1 MNTRK
6 LQQQS
11 QTAIVKNILLN
22 VKKNGDKAVIAYE
35 RKFSKLNTK
44 STKIKFSKIEIN
56 KISRKIDKNLKQAI
70 DVAFKRIKFFH
81 SKQKYTPF
89 NYTDKFKNQLSYKF
103 SPIEKVGVYVPGGT
117 ASYPSTVLMNCIPA
131 IVAGVKNIYLAT
143 PALGTK
149 VNPAII
155 YAAKNVEERNL

>member
-1 MNTRK
+1 MLKYFRANKKDSLKKLQLILNTRK

-70 DVAFKRIKFFH
+70 DVAFLKELNFFT
-81 SKQKYTPF
+81 Q
-89 NYTDKFKNQLSYKF
+89 N
-103 SPIEKVGVYVPGGT
+103 
-117 ASYPSTVLMNCIPA
+117 
-131 IVAGVKNIYLAT
+131 KNIPLLTTLINLKINYLI
-143 PALGTK
+143 
-149 VNPAII
+149 NFHQ
-155 YAAKNVEERNL
+155 